1 MDGAPHPELI
11 FEIVA
16 HCESPVDMGTIDG
29 GKARM
34 IPIIG
39 GTVSGPMLSGAV
51 MPGADW
57 SIMRDCGL
65 ATGGLATV
73 GLATVEARYAIRAD
87 DGTIIQIFNAATT
100 KVGRPREDGVMMI
113 TTPRFI
119 APDGPH
125 AWLNHGVYAGTL
137 VPDLSGQSFTVK
149 IGVFRLV

>member
-1 MDGAPHPELI
+1 MDRAPHPELI

-16 HCESPVDMGTIDG
+16 LCESPVDMGTIDG

-57 SIMRDCGL
+57 SIMRDG
-65 ATGGLATV
+65 

-87 DGTIIQIFNAATT
+87 DGTIIQIFNAATA
-100 KVGRPREDGVMMI
+100 KVGRPREDGVTMI

-137 VPDLSGQSFTVK
+137 VPDLSGQSFSVK
-149 IGVFRLV
+149 IGVYRLV

>member
-1 MDGAPHPELI
+1 MDGAPHLELI

-16 HCESPVDMGTIDG
+16 LCESPVDMGTIDG

-57 SIMRDCGL
+57 SIMRDD
-65 ATGGLATV
+65 

-87 DGTIIQIFNAATT
+87 DGTIIQIFNAATAQ
-100 KVGRPREDGVMMI
+100 VGRPREDGVMMI
-113 TTPRFI
+113 TTPHFI

-137 VPDLSGQSFTVK
+137 VPDLSGQSFSVK
-149 IGVFRLV
+149 IGVYRLV

>member
-1 MDGAPHPELI
+1 MDGAPQPELI
-11 FEIVA
+11 FDIVA
-16 HCESPVDMGTIDG
+16 LCESPVDMGTIDG

-34 IPIIG
+34 IPITG
-39 GTVSGPMLSGAV
+39 GSVSGPRLSGAV
-51 MPGADW
+51 LPGADW
-57 SIMRDCGL
+57 SIMRD
-65 ATGGLATV
+65 GGI
-73 GLATVEARYAIRAD
+73 ATVEARYAIRAD

-100 KVGRPREDGVMMI
+100 RISAPRADGVMMI

-137 VPDLSGQSFTVK
+137 MPDLSGESFSVK

>member
-16 HCESPVDMGTIDG
+16 HCESPIELGTIDG

-39 GTVSGPMLSGAV
+39 GTVSGPKLSGEI

-57 SIMRDCGL
+57 SIMRPS
-65 ATGGLATV
+65 AGGGGV
-73 GLATVEARYAIRAD
+73 ATVEARYAIRAD
-87 DGTIIQIFNAATT
+87 DGTIVQIFNAATT
-100 KVGRPREDGVMMI
+100 RISATREDGVMMI
-113 TTPRFI
+113 TTTRFI

-125 AWLNHGVYAGTL
+125 TWLNHGVYAGTL
-137 VPDLSGQSFTVK
+137 VPDLSGQSFSVK